1 MDNLLYTA
9 SAGAREIMLTQAVMT
24 NNLAN
29 AATVGFRKDLQH
41 TQSNY
46 LTGGN
51 GGLDTR
57 VFAGN
62 RTHSFDI
69 NEGRIQPTG
78 HSLDI
83 AINGQGWFVVL
94 AEDGTEAL
102 SRRGDLR
109 LDVLGQL
116 VNGAGDPI
124 VGEGGPIVLP
134 PHSDIAIGSDGTVSI
149 VPLGDD
155 INEMATV
162 ERIKLANPDEA
173 LLHKGAD
180 GLIHREDNI
189 PFEADAEVRII
200 SGSLE
205 ASNVNP
211 IEVMVQMI
219 ELSRRLEGHVK
230 LMGTI
235 EEMDQSSS
243 QLMRV
248 N

>member
-9 SAGAREIMLTQAVMT
+9 SAGTREIMLTQAVLT

-29 AATVGFRKDLQH
+29 AGTVGFRKDLQH

-46 LTGGN
+46 LSGN
-51 GGLDTR
+51 GLNTR

-62 RTHSFDI
+62 RTHGFDTA
-69 NEGRIQPTG
+69 EGRIQPTG

-83 AINGQGWFVVL
+83 AINGEGWFVVL
-94 AEDGTEAL
+94 SEDGTEAL

-109 LDVLGQL
+109 LGMLGQL
-116 VNGAGDPI
+116 VDGAGNPI
-124 VGEGGPIVLP
+124 MGEGGPIVLP
-134 PHSDIAIGSDGTVSI
+134 PHSDIAIGTDGTVSI

-162 ERIKLANPDEA
+162 ERIKLANPDK
-173 LLHKGAD
+173 LTLHKGAD
-180 GLIHREDNI
+180 GLIHRQDNV
-189 PFEADAEVRII
+189 PFEPSAEVRVI